1 MFTEMTGDLGKEI
14 QEQQNIKRKGP
25 ARFGVLD
32 HWLFSIREGSV
43 SYKLLP
49 LQNLNT
55 DIPPCPLSLQ
65 SSLPGG
71 KSLSLGGQEN
81 VRSKHRVG

>member
-14 QEQQNIKRKGP
+14 QEQQNIKIIPYDYLKI
-25 ARFGVLD
+25 
-32 HWLFSIREGSV
+32 FSIREGSV
-43 SYKLLP
+43 SHKLLP